1 MQAKGRTIYIVGAGI
16 AGLTLALSLAKF
28 GISVVVLEKQS
39 AIEQQGA
46 GIQLSPNARHILNQ
60 LGLENALNKVACSPE
75 ALDIY
80 PFRDEKPI
88 KSLTLGDAALQK
100 FGARYD
106 VIHRADL
113 AEVLHKACR
122 RFANI
127 DIQFQISNID
137 METHARGASILFED
151 AAKQNRNAR
160 PFAIVGA
167 DGVHSDIRRNTLG
180 EADAAYSG
188 MVAWRSMVPFDALFG
203 VVDKTHISVLWGP
216 GFHAVLYPIP
226 SRKSFNVAL
235 FTKAKRGDIENGT
248 LQDTPKLPRRLMQSP
263 RFEAIL
269 ENAANGWT
277 FWPLYSVTA
286 KNWHHGTVGLIGD
299 AAHAMLPFQ
308 AQGAAMAIEDAAALA
323 PLLATEADAA
333 NAFSIYQNER
343 KPRVSKV
350 AKISRHNGVIFH
362 FDWPLTMPR
371 NAFVA
376 LQSQT
381 SHFDRLAWLY
391 GYKPSTIAQSTSPTV

>member
-1 MQAKGRTIYIVGAGI
+1 MQANGRTIYIIGAGI

-28 GISVVVLEKQS
+28 GHSIVVLEKQA
-39 AIEQQGA
+39 AIEEHGA

-60 LGLENALNKVACSPE
+60 LGLEVALDNVAFSPE

-80 PFRDEKPI
+80 PFRRELPL
-88 KSLTLGDAALQK
+88 KSLTLGQAALER

-113 AEVLHKACR
+113 ANVLHKACR

-160 PFAIVGA
+160 PFAIIGA
-167 DGVHSDIRRNTLG
+167 DGVHSSVRRNTLEG
-180 EADAAYSG
+180 KDAVYSG
-188 MVAWRSMVPFDALFG
+188 MVAWRSMIPFEALEG
-203 VVDKTHISVLWGP
+203 VVSLTRTSVLWGP

-226 SRKSFNVAL
+226 MRKAFNVAL
-235 FTKAKRGDIENGT
+235 FTKAKRGDVESGA
-248 LQDTPKLPRRLMQSP
+248 LQDKPQLPRRLMQSP

-269 ENAANGWT
+269 ENAADGWT
-277 FWPLYSVTA
+277 FWPLYKVA
-286 KNWHHGTVGLIGD
+286 EKNWHRGTVGLIGD

-308 AQGAAMAIEDAAALA
+308 AQGAAMAIEDAAILA
-323 PLLATEADAA
+323 PLLSKHDDAA
-333 NAFSIYQNER
+333 AALETYQNDR
-343 KPRVSKV
+343 MQRVSKV
-350 AKISRHNGVIFH
+350 AKISQRNGDVFH
-362 FDWPLTMPR
+362 FDWPLTIPR
-371 NAFVA
+371 NTVIS
-376 LQSQT
+376 LGNET
-381 SHFDRLAWLY
+381 SHFDRLDWLY
-391 GYKPSTIAQSTSPTV
+391 AYKPPSKSESGSTKD